1 MNPQNRLRSCSVKKL
16 RLSRIARHINYFTF
30 FTLSLFHYICYNPAE
45 QKRKIT
51 KHEIIILLGIQ
62 GSGKG
67 YLGGELRKIHNFLF
81 IETGSIFRGLDKNNP
96 SDRDAI
102 KEMESGRLVSDE
114 KTCAVVAARLKDDM
128 DILTDGFPRSIPQAE
143 WFLKWA
149 EQNNFDV
156 KVAMLNIP
164 DEMVFERINN
174 RVVVDGSR
182 RPDDLD
188 TESIKKRIAQ
198 YHEKTEPM
206 IEFLRKHPGI
216 EFFDIDGTRT
226 RDEVF
231 LDTASKL
238 GLDAA

>member
-1 MNPQNRLRSCSVKKL
+1 MRQNRKAILQFVNCAALPRSHISTFL
-16 RLSRIARHINYFTF
+16 FQLS
-30 FTLSLFHYICYNPAE
+30 TLFAIIPVETKGKNM
-45 QKRKIT
+45 

-67 YLGGELRKIHNFLF
+67 RLGEELQKVHDYLF
-81 IETGSIFRGLDKNNP
+81 IETGSIFRSLDKNNP

-102 KEMESGRLVSDE
+102 TEMESGRLVSDE
-114 KTCAVVAARLKDDM
+114 KTCAVVAARLKTDK

-149 EQNNFDV
+149 EQNDFNV

-164 DEMVFERINN
+164 DEMVFARINN

-188 TESIKKRIAQ
+188 NEAIAKRIAS

-206 IEFLRKHPGI
+206 VNFLRTQPTVQ
-216 EFFDIDGTRT
+216 FFDIDGTKT

-231 LDTASKL
+231 VDAWEKL
-238 GLDAA
+238 GN